1 MRVLLINHF
10 PLEGSGSGIYTIN
23 VAKSLI
29 NKNHEVCVIMP
40 EIRKNYKRY
49 NGIKLHP
56 VYFYKEEKIDGQ
68 LPFNFPCFTTHPM
81 STNNFFSMSDEEIEM
96 YKMAFSSAIEEEIRN
111 FKPDIIHV
119 QHIWILS
126 SIAVNYNVPVVI
138 TAHGTDIIGYQ
149 RSNRFHSYC
158 NNAVLKCKHII
169 SISDDNNDLIINY
182 FPTAKNKVTKIK
194 NGYDEKI
201 FYKKD
206 YKKSDVLKSF
216 GINETYDKIVC
227 FAGKMTQIKGVDVL
241 LKAAKMYENQNILTL
256 LAGNGELF
264 NEMNTLCHNLGLKN
278 TYFLGNLDH
287 DKLRELYNI
296 SDVSVVPSRFEAFG
310 LVAIEALACGTPVI
324 ATKVGG
330 LTQIIN
336 KDVGVLI
343 STDDYVSLS
352 KCIKN
357 ILCDNLD
364 FDSNFIA
371 KFAHDNYAQS
381 SLIDKL
387 IEVYKNSI

>member
-1 MRVLLINHF
+1 M
-10 PLEGSGSGIYTIN
+10 
-23 VAKSLI
+23 
-29 NKNHEVCVIMP
+29 
-40 EIRKNYKRY
+40 
-49 NGIKLHP
+49 
-56 VYFYKEEKIDGQ
+56 
-68 LPFNFPCFTTHPM
+68 
-81 STNNFFSMSDEEIEM
+81 
-96 YKMAFSSAIEEEIRN
+96 
-111 FKPDIIHV
+111 
-119 QHIWILS
+119 
-126 SIAVNYNVPVVI
+126 
-138 TAHGTDIIGYQ
+138 
-149 RSNRFHSYC
+149 
-158 NNAVLKCKHII
+158 
-169 SISDDNNDLIINY
+169 
-182 FPTAKNKVTKIK
+182 TKIK

-227 FAGKMTQIKGVDVL
+227 FAGKMTQIKGIDVL
-241 LKAAKMYENQNILTL
+241 LKAAKMYENENILTL

-343 STDDYVSLS
+343 NTDDYVSLS

-357 ILCDNLD
+357 ILGDNLD

>member
-1 MRVLLINHF
+1 M
-10 PLEGSGSGIYTIN
+10 
-23 VAKSLI
+23 
-29 NKNHEVCVIMP
+29 
-40 EIRKNYKRY
+40 
-49 NGIKLHP
+49 
-56 VYFYKEEKIDGQ
+56 
-68 LPFNFPCFTTHPM
+68 
-81 STNNFFSMSDEEIEM
+81 
-96 YKMAFSSAIEEEIRN
+96 
-111 FKPDIIHV
+111 
-119 QHIWILS
+119 
-126 SIAVNYNVPVVI
+126 
-138 TAHGTDIIGYQ
+138 
-149 RSNRFHSYC
+149 
-158 NNAVLKCKHII
+158 
-169 SISDDNNDLIINY
+169 
-182 FPTAKNKVTKIK
+182 
-194 NGYDEKI
+194 
-201 FYKKD
+201 
-206 YKKSDVLKSF
+206 
-216 GINETYDKIVC
+216 
-227 FAGKMTQIKGVDVL
+227 
-241 LKAAKMYENQNILTL
+241 LKAAKTYENQNILTL

-343 STDDYVSLS
+343 NTDDYVSLS

-357 ILCDNLD
+357 ILGDNLD

>member
-138 TAHGTDIIGYQ
+138 TAH
-149 RSNRFHSYC
+149 
-158 NNAVLKCKHII
+158 
-169 SISDDNNDLIINY
+169 
-182 FPTAKNKVTKIK
+182 
-194 NGYDEKI
+194 
-201 FYKKD
+201 
-206 YKKSDVLKSF
+206 
-216 GINETYDKIVC
+216 
-227 FAGKMTQIKGVDVL
+227 
-241 LKAAKMYENQNILTL
+241 
-256 LAGNGELF
+256 
-264 NEMNTLCHNLGLKN
+264 
-278 TYFLGNLDH
+278 
-287 DKLRELYNI
+287 
-296 SDVSVVPSRFEAFG
+296 
-310 LVAIEALACGTPVI
+310 
-324 ATKVGG
+324 
-330 LTQIIN
+330 
-336 KDVGVLI
+336 
-343 STDDYVSLS
+343 
-352 KCIKN
+352 
-357 ILCDNLD
+357 
-364 FDSNFIA
+364 
-371 KFAHDNYAQS
+371 
-381 SLIDKL
+381 
-387 IEVYKNSI
+387 